1 MSAMTFPPRLIR
13 VFPIVLV
20 IAALAVPTAADV
32 PPEKLFARD
41 NLVAWCIVPFDA
53 KKRGPEERAAMLE
66 RLGIRHFA
74 YDWRPEHI
82 PTFDAELDALQK
94 HNIELTAVWF
104 YANIDKD
111 CRTILDA
118 LRRRNLKPQLWVMAA
133 GSPLKD
139 EKDQAKLVEAA
150 ADQIRPVAAEA
161 AKIGCTIGL
170 YNHGGWFGEPEN
182 QLAVIDRLKLP
193 NVGIVYNLHHGH
205 DHLDRFKALLDRIKP
220 HLLCLNL
227 NGMTKGGD
235 RTGKKILPIG
245 QGDLDLELLRTI
257 QGSGYRGRIGILNHT
272 DEDAEGRLL
281 DNRDGLEWLVPQLDG
296 KSPGTP
302 PKLRTYTPPPAIKAD
317 ASPAQPPQKPDYWS
331 VEDPKSREQLPL
343 YQTIPAAKIEELTP
357 ANGWPAAEDYANWY
371 RSHAND
377 ASTRYSPL
385 NQINKANVKSLK
397 VAWTYRSGD
406 GTGNVQCN
414 PVIVDGV
421 MYAPTVGNHVV
432 AVNAETGVE
441 LWRFKPT
448 GRPAHRGLTYH
459 RGDASIPPRLL
470 FASGD
475 GLYALDP
482 KTGKPLDAFGDHGR
496 LKITDCVAAPAVY
509 KSALIFPGWN
519 RDVFAVDLV
528 TGRPLWNFHTVP
540 QPGEA
545 FSETWDKPQQG
556 ANCWGGMA
564 LDASRG
570 IVYVTLGS
578 PKPNFIGVGHHGDN
592 LFANCVLALDATTGR
607 RLWHFQELRHD
618 IWDLDIP
625 APPMLVTVNHE
636 GKRVDAVAA
645 VTKIGN
651 TLLLDRVTGKPLFPF
666 RLKRA
671 PVSKLPG
678 ERTAAYQPD
687 VELPQPF
694 ARQQFSADDVTDL
707 SEEARQSVIDKL
719 DEVAATFGWFQPFEE
734 GKPLA
739 MYGFHG
745 GAEWTGGCFD
755 PGTGL
760 LYVSSNEIAWLP
772 SVHRYE
778 RPAVDETKL
787 PPTPGRTVYEKSC
800 MPCHGPNREGLAVN
814 PSLLGLSQRLKDAD
828 VLALLDTG
836 RGVMPPAPQLT
847 LDDRKI
853 LLDYL
858 FDRDRPSAKPTAR
871 PERPNYRDGGYPKL
885 LDKDNY
891 PGNKPPWGLLNAI
904 DLNTGRIAWRIPLG
918 EHEELTKRGIPK
930 TGTENFGGPLVT
942 AGGLVFCAGTR
953 DLKIRAFDKATG
965 QELWSAKLPH
975 GGFAPPATYQ
985 VNGKQYV
992 VIPATGGGKLSV
1004 KPHPGP
1010 VQPMGDAYV
1019 AFTLP

>member
-1 MSAMTFPPRLIR
+1 MPAMPPLPRT
-13 VFPIVLV
+13 VPAVLL
-20 IAALAVPTAADV
+20 ALLFAGLPARAEV
-32 PPEKLFARD
+32 PPDQFFARD

-53 KKRGPEERAAMLE
+53 RKRNPEERAAMLE
-66 RLGIRHFA
+66 RLGIKHFA
-74 YDWRPEHI
+74 YDWRHEHI
-82 PTFDAELDALQK
+82 PTFEAELDALQK
-94 HNIELTAVWF
+94 HHIELTAVWF
-104 YANIDKD
+104 YTNIDAD
-111 CRTILDA
+111 CRTILDT
-118 LRRRNLKPQLWVMAA
+118 LRRRHLSPQLWVMAA
-133 GSPLKD
+133 GSPQKG
-139 EKDQAKLVEAA
+139 EKDQEKLIEAA
-150 ADQIRPVAAEA
+150 ANQVRPVAAEA
-161 AKIGCTIGL
+161 AKLGGVVGL

-182 QLAVIDRLKLP
+182 QLAVLDRLKLP

-205 DHLDRFKALLDRIKP
+205 DQLDRFPKILQQIKP

-235 RTGKKILPIG
+235 RIGKMILPIS
-245 QGDLDLELLRTI
+245 QGDLDLQVLRAI
-257 QGSGYRGRIGILNHT
+257 RDSGYRGRLGILNHT

-281 DNRDGLEWLVPQLDG
+281 DNLDGLEWLVPQLDG

-302 PKLRTYTPPPAIKAD
+302 PKLRTYTPTPPIKAD
-317 ASPAQPPQKPDYWS
+317 ASPAAPPKPDYWS
-331 VEDPKSREQLPL
+331 VEDPKAREQLPL
-343 YQTIPAAKIEELTP
+343 YQTIPAAKPEELTA
-357 ANGWPAAEDYANWY
+357 ANGWPADDDYANWY
-371 RSHAND
+371 RSQAND

-385 NQINKANVKSLK
+385 PQINKENVKSLK
-397 VAWTYRSGD
+397 VAWIYHSKD
-406 GTGNVQCN
+406 GTGNIQCN
-414 PVIVDGV
+414 PIIVDGV
-421 MYAPTVGNHVV
+421 MYAPTVGNCVV
-432 AVNAETGVE
+432 AVDAQTGAE
-441 LWRFKPT
+441 LWRYKPPS

-459 RGDASIPPRLL
+459 KGDAGIPPRLL
-470 FASGD
+470 FAAGN

-482 KTGKPLDAFGDHGR
+482 KTGKPLDSFGDHGR
-496 LKITDCVAAPAVY
+496 IQITDCVAAPAVY
-509 KSALIFPGWN
+509 KNILIYAGWN

-528 TGRPLWNFHTVP
+528 TGRPLWTFHTVP
-540 QPGEA
+540 QAGEEFA
-545 FSETWDKPQQG
+545 DTWDKPQEG

-570 IVYVTLGS
+570 IVVVTLGS
-578 PKPNFIGVGHHGDN
+578 PKPNFIGVGHQGDN
-592 LFANCVLALDATTGR
+592 LFGNCVLALDASTGK
-607 RLWHFQELRHD
+607 RLWHFQEIRHD

-625 APPMLVTVNHE
+625 APPMLVTVNHD
-636 GKRVDAVAA
+636 GRRVDAVAA

-666 RLKRA
+666 RLRRA

-678 ERTAAYQPD
+678 ERTSAYQPD
-687 VELPQPF
+687 IELPQPF
-694 ARQQFSADDVTDL
+694 ARQEFKEEDITNV
-707 SEEARQSVIDKL
+707 SEEAHQSVVDKL
-719 DEVAATFGWFQPFEE
+719 EEVGATYGWFRPFDE

-755 PGTGL
+755 PTTGL
-760 LYVSSNEIAWLP
+760 LYVSSNEIPWLP

-787 PPTPGRTVYEKSC
+787 PPTPGRLVYEKNC

-814 PSLLGLSQRLKDAD
+814 PSLLGVSQRLKEAD
-828 VLALLDTG
+828 VIALLNTG
-836 RGVMPPAPQLT
+836 RGVMPAAPQVT
-847 LDDRKI
+847 ANERKV

-858 FDRDRPSAKPTAR
+858 FDRDRPNVKPTGR

-891 PGNKPPWGLLNAI
+891 PGTRPPWGLLNAI
-904 DLNTGRIAWRIPLG
+904 DLNTGRIAWRVPLG
-918 EHEELTKRGIPK
+918 EHEELTKKGIPK

-965 QELWSAKLPH
+965 EELWSAPLPH

-985 VNGKQYV
+985 VNGKQYI

-1010 VQPMGDAYV
+1010 PQPPGDTYV